1 MIAPTHIVFGALS
14 ASLLGTFVNVIFS
27 PLALSFAALGAVF
40 PDIDTTAS
48 FIGRIFSPLALFLER
63 RFGHRTLTHSFLGTL
78 VFALVFLPLFI
89 FRNKQF
95 FLCLVLGYFS
105 HILLDALNKSGVPLF
120 YPDLTRSVMPGNERY
135 RISTSSREELIFLG
149 ILVVFSAFVIPLNRI
164 GIRGALHYLIRTPQS
179 AVVDYL
185 NYSAKDYRVSVE
197 FEGIFNVSQRRI
209 KGNWEV
215 LGSSSKNSLI
225 VRSKEGKIYSIGSNP
240 QDNIRSLSIRSKKI
254 DKITV
259 QSQEIHLQNQPLS
272 DIFKY
277 IPANT
282 VFNAYLFGYIKTYDK
297 PMVKVSVDEFNVI
310 KVGINRLDFNYA
322 TKEDILTQN
331 LSNVLAIEGQILIRT
346 IYPVKDYKI
355 SNGVYKDKEVKQRM
369 ELIFPPMQMHS
380 SRVITLYIKDI
391 YSIDELKVKTDD
403 TIKKGSLLASL
414 EQKRR
419 IILLEYQAAQERL
432 MITEADLKRERL
444 EVQDTLKL
452 KEKENQALGAAR
464 NLQSLKEQYDIDL
477 STFQSRIN
485 LQKLSL
491 KKIEEKIEA
500 TRIYSPVEGR
510 ILSIWVQHTT
520 VTLRILALGNS
531 ITTEIVPSGDYI
543 QQNDESREHN
553 DDSE

>member
-14 ASLLGTFVNVIFS
+14 ASLLGTFVNVVFS

-48 FIGRIFSPLALFLER
+48 FIGRIFSPFALFLER
-63 RFGHRTLTHSFLGTL
+63 KFGHRTLTHSFLGTL

-95 FLCLVLGYFS
+95 FLCLVLGYLS

-135 RISTSSREELIFLG
+135 RISTSSREEFIFLG
-149 ILVVFSAFVIPLNRI
+149 ILVVFSAFIIPLNRI

-185 NYSAKDYRVSVE
+185 NYSAKDYKVSAE

-209 KGNWEV
+209 EGNWEV
-215 LGSSSKNSLI
+215 IGSSSKNSLI
-225 VRSKEGKIYSIGSNP
+225 VRSKEAKIYSIGSNP

-277 IPANT
+277 IPANAI
-282 VFNAYLFGYIKTYDK
+282 FNAYLFGYIKTYDK
-297 PMVKVSVDEFNVI
+297 PMVKFSVDEFNVI

-331 LSNVLAIEGQILIRT
+331 LSNILAIEGQILIRA
-346 IYPVKDYKI
+346 I
-355 SNGVYKDKEVKQRM
+355 YKDKEVKQRM
-369 ELIFPPMQMHS
+369 ELIFPPMQMPS
-380 SRVITLYIKDI
+380 SRVVTLYIKDI
-391 YSIDELKVKTDD
+391 YNIEDELKVKIDN
-403 TIKKGSLLASL
+403 TIKKGDLLASL

-419 IILLEYQAAQERL
+419 IILLEYQAAKERL

-444 EVQDTLKL
+444 ELQDTLKL
-452 KEKENQALGAAR
+452 KEKEDQTLSATR

-477 STFQSRIN
+477 SILQSRIN
-485 LQKLSL
+485 LQKISL
-491 KKIEEKIEA
+491 KKIEEKIKA

-531 ITTEIVPSGDYI
+531 VTTEIVSSGDYI
-543 QQNDESREHN
+543 QQNDEGGEHN